1 MPGCGGDQVKKKGKT
16 PQKLTLACLLL
27 LDLCP
32 IAAALCT
39 IPSLLGLFCRMSGTS
54 VTVAS
59 AGRVA
64 GLCSRMP

>member
-1 MPGCGGDQVKKKGKT
+1 MGVTRSKKKGK
-16 PQKLTLACLLL
+16 PSKKLTLACLLL